1 MQILIEES
9 NHTFVI
15 CDLKAASCIYLG
27 EELLFTAFAVDVFL
41 ALTMSVVDHCASVL
55 RAL

>member
-15 CDLKAASCIYLG
+15 CDLKASSCIYLG
-27 EELLFTAFAVDVFL
+27 EELLFTAFAVGVFL
-41 ALTMSVVDHCASVL
+41 ALTMSAVDHCASVVGVL
-55 RAL
+55 